1 MQMMIDKAGHA
12 ETRLRDVKARQ
23 YQRLYFSCFIVFLVV
38 TAIDRILPGQWRFR
52 HAESDAATADRKS
65 IVEEAR
71 EQAGVF
77 VPYLFM
83 NL

>member
-1 MQMMIDKAGHA
+1 MIDKAGHA
-12 ETRLRDVKARQ
+12 ETRLRDEKARQ
-23 YQRLYFSCFIVFLVV
+23 YKRLYFSCFIVFLVV

-52 HAESDAATADRKS
+52 HAETDAAAAERKS